1 MKEKARSDREV
12 CISIGK
18 IEGEAQ
24 VTSNDTGWSE
34 EEKERLNYALSDI
47 SNLLGSIRIL

>member
-1 MKEKARSDREV
+1 MAED
-12 CISIGK
+12 I
-18 IEGEAQ
+18 
-24 VTSNDTGWSE
+24 SE